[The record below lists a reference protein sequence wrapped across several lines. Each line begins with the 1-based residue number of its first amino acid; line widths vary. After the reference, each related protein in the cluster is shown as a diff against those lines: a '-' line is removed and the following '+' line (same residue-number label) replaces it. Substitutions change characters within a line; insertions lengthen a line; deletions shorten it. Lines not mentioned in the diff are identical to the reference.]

1 MTFVAFYW
9 NGNHPIFDPCHG
21 AWLKLMALQKTFRIF
36 FKTMLKWR
44 SNKSMPLYSGSKL
57 RFCLFIWKQICTR
70 IQRNGSEPT
79 GIVDWSSTLTIRRK
93 WLPTS
98 SIPFVL
104 VCTVNLNWIT
114 RSQHDGDLC
123 AIINMSEQSSDSCK
137 VKSLFQTNVA
147 ILLPKH
153 WWACSRLM
161 KLKLLIFKKLL
172 LGYEMPEKNPFLPFY
187 KFQTLFVSME

>member
-1 MTFVAFYW
+1 MFVYLKTDLHENPEERIRTDRYCRLVVNVDHSPQMTPDV
-9 NGNHPIFDPCHG
+9 
-21 AWLKLMALQKTFRIF
+21 FR
-36 FKTMLKWR
+36 TV
-44 SNKSMPLYSGSKL
+44 SG
-57 RFCLFIWKQICTR
+57 
-70 IQRNGSEPT
+70 
-79 GIVDWSSTLTIRRK
+79 
-93 WLPTS
+93 
-98 SIPFVL
+98 PFVL
-104 VCTVNLNWIT
+104 LCTVNLYWIT
-114 RSQHDGDLC
+114 RSQHDEDLY
-123 AIINMSEQSSDSCK
+123 AIINMSEQNSDSFK